1 MTDVREN
8 ALARGGDRLVCGGL
22 DTYQT
27 EHFCLL
33 NQRGN
38 LMHKTILASA
48 VILAFAHTAIAAEV
62 TYEYDEGSSIQTGS
76 VTEDTVV
83 NVTKGVPTNSD
94 GYMQAVA
101 GTPGQVEEGVTLTI
115 NTANRFIGVLAGSNA
130 TYTNNGTIV
139 VNGSNPDNFW
149 QIKAMVAADGKIEN
163 AGTIEVTNAYGMQGT
178 ASSGGTIVNSGTIIV
193 HEKAVAIDGDANSS
207 NSASS
212 ITTNTGDIVLTG
224 ATSTGVLIGRG
235 DSFTNSGTISGSEG
249 KAIWVTEGNDGGSQE
264 SLSITLSGNSRVEG
278 IFDLTDYSNITVTAD
293 AIHQTVRLANDAGAI
308 SNNSSLTI
316 EQADPS
322 AGLKITSITTNTGAT
337 TDILMHS
344 AGIANNPVL
353 VVGEAIGEGS
363 IAVSY
368 SGTVSDSINAGE
380 TQVADLLDGATIG
393 DETLTETTVAEGQWG
408 NALSVSKDGSGNVV
422 TRVTSENSLLRS
434 AKDLAKS
441 HAVVWRSELS
451 SLTDRMATLR
461 TLPESVGTWARY
473 TGGNLEGDNVDF
485 DFNSIEVG
493 FDTRVTDTMT
503 IGVSFGYTNGD
514 NDLAAGSAE
523 TDAYKL
529 GLYAS
534 YMNESGSFLDAMLKV
549 GRIDADFDLNNG
561 YAEKGDYMY
570 SGVIAGVEVGHHFKL
585 NSFFVEPQVQLT
597 YSYLAAETTTTNVRT
612 IEFDSMKSLIARVG
626 VMGGVKFAE
635 NRGAAYVSAHYNHDF
650 LGDVDGSFY
659 NASQRVSFGEE
670 LDSDWGVVSVGADYD
685 FTNTFKGF
693 VDLSRSFGGDIEE
706 KWRVNLGARYMF

>member
-1 MTDVREN
+1 
-8 ALARGGDRLVCGGL
+8 
-22 DTYQT
+22 
-27 EHFCLL
+27 
-33 NQRGN
+33 
-38 LMHKTILASA
+38 MHKTILASA
-48 VILAFAHTAIAAEV
+48 VILAFAHTAIAAEF
-62 TYEYDEGSSIQTGS
+62 TYGNDSSIQTGS

-83 NVTKGVPTNSD
+83 NVTKESLTSSD
-94 GYMQAVA
+94 GYMQAA
-101 GTPGQVEEGVTLTI
+101 TGTQQQVNEGVKLAI
-115 NTANRFIGVLAGSNA
+115 NTADRFIGVLAGSNA
-130 TYTNNGTIV
+130 TYTNKGTIV
-139 VNGSNPDNFW
+139 VNGSEPDNFW
-149 QIKAMVAADGKIEN
+149 KIKAMVAAGGTIEN
-163 AGTIEVTNAYGMQGT
+163 ASTIEVTNAYGMQGT
-178 ASSGGTIVNSGTIIV
+178 ASSGGTIINSGTIIV
-193 HEKAVAIDGDANSS
+193 HENAVAIDGDANSS

-212 ITTNTGDIVLTG
+212 KTTNTGDIVLTG

-249 KAIWVTEGNDGGSQE
+249 TAILVTEGNDGDSQE

-278 IFDLTDYSNITVTAD
+278 IFKLTEYSDVTVTED
-293 AIHQTVRLANDAGAI
+293 AIHQTVRLADDARNI

-322 AGLKITSITTNTGAT
+322 VGLEIASITTNTGAT

-344 AGIANNPVL
+344 AGTADNPVL
-353 VVGEAIGEGS
+353 VVQQTSGDGS
-363 IAVSY
+363 VAVGY

-380 TQVADLLDGATIG
+380 TQVADLLAGATING
-393 DETLTETTVAEGQWG
+393 ETLTETTVAEGQWG
-408 NALSVSKDGSGNVV
+408 NALSVSKDDSGNVV

-561 YAEKGDYMY
+561 YAEKTRLHVFGRNRRCR
-570 SGVIAGVEVGHHFKL
+570 SRPSLQA
-585 NSFFVEPQVQLT
+585 QQL
-597 YSYLAAETTTTNVRT
+597 LR
-612 IEFDSMKSLIARVG
+612 
-626 VMGGVKFAE
+626 
-635 NRGAAYVSAHYNHDF
+635 
-650 LGDVDGSFY
+650 
-659 NASQRVSFGEE
+659 
-670 LDSDWGVVSVGADYD
+670 
-685 FTNTFKGF
+685 
-693 VDLSRSFGGDIEE
+693 
-706 KWRVNLGARYMF
+706 

>member
-1 MTDVREN
+1 
-8 ALARGGDRLVCGGL
+8 
-22 DTYQT
+22 
-27 EHFCLL
+27 
-33 NQRGN
+33 
-38 LMHKTILASA
+38 MHKTILASA

-83 NVTKGVPTNSD
+83 NVTKESLTSSD
-94 GYMQAVA
+94 GYMQAVT
-101 GTPGQVEEGVTLTI
+101 GSPEQVNERVTLTI
-115 NTANRFIGVLAGSNA
+115 NTADRFIGVLAGSGT
-130 TYTNNGTIV
+130 TYTNNGTII
-139 VNGSNPDNFW
+139 VNGDAANYW
-149 QIKAMVAADGKIEN
+149 KIKAMVAAGGTIEN

-193 HEKAVAIDGDANSS
+193 HEKAVAIDGDANIGKG
-207 NSASS
+207 AS
-212 ITTNTGDIVLTG
+212 
-224 ATSTGVLIGRG
+224 TSTENKGTIDLKDETSIGVLIGRG

-249 KAIWVTEGNDGGSQE
+249 IAVLVTTKTDEGSPNQPV
-264 SLSITLSGNSRVEG
+264 SIKLSGNSRVEG
-278 IFDLTDYSNITVTAD
+278 IFDLTDYSDVTVEKD
-293 AIHQTVRLANDAGAI
+293 AIHQTVRLADDAGNI
-308 SNNSSLTI
+308 INNSSLTI

-322 AGLKITSITTNTGAT
+322 ESLEIGSITTNEGAT

-344 AGIANNPVL
+344 AGTKANPVL
-353 VVGEAIGEGS
+353 VVDEASGEGS

-380 TQVADLLDGATIG
+380 TQVADLLAGATIKG
-393 DETLTETTVAEGQWG
+393 ATLTETTVAEGQWG
-408 NALSVSKDGSGNVV
+408 NALSVSTDDSGNVV

>member
-1 MTDVREN
+1 
-8 ALARGGDRLVCGGL
+8 
-22 DTYQT
+22 
-27 EHFCLL
+27 
-33 NQRGN
+33 
-38 LMHKTILASA
+38 MHKTILASA
-48 VILAFAHTAIAAEV
+48 VILAFAHTAIAAEF
-62 TYEYDEGSSIQTGS
+62 TYGNDSSIQTGS

-83 NVTKGVPTNSD
+83 NVTKESLTSSD
-94 GYMQAVA
+94 GYMQAA
-101 GTPGQVEEGVTLTI
+101 TGTQQQVNEGVKLTI
-115 NTANRFIGVLAGSNA
+115 NTADRFIGVLAGSNA

-139 VNGSNPDNFW
+139 VNGSKPENFW
-149 QIKAMVAADGKIEN
+149 KIKAMVAAGGTIEN

-178 ASSGGTIVNSGTIIV
+178 ASSGGTIINSGTIIV
-193 HEKAVAIDGDANSS
+193 HENAVAIDGDANSS

-212 ITTNTGDIVLTG
+212 KTTNTGDIVLTG

-249 KAIWVTEGNDGGSQE
+249 TAISVTEGNDGDSQE

-278 IFDLTDYSNITVTAD
+278 IFKLTEYSDVTVTED
-293 AIHQTVRLANDAGAI
+293 AIHQTVRLADDARNI

-322 AGLKITSITTNTGAT
+322 VGLEIASITTNTGAT

-344 AGIANNPVL
+344 AGTADNRVL
-353 VVGEAIGEGS
+353 VVGTASGEGS

-380 TQVADLLDGATIG
+380 TQVADLLAGATING
-393 DETLTETTVAEGQWG
+393 ETLTETTVAEGQWG
-408 NALSVSKDGSGNVV
+408 NALSVSKDDSGNVV

-461 TLPESVGTWARY
+461 MLPESVGTWARY

>member
-1 MTDVREN
+1 
-8 ALARGGDRLVCGGL
+8 
-22 DTYQT
+22 
-27 EHFCLL
+27 
-33 NQRGN
+33 
-38 LMHKTILASA
+38 MHKTILASA

-62 TYEYDEGSSIQTGS
+62 TYGNDSSIQTGS

-83 NVTKGVPTNSD
+83 NVTKESQNLTSSD
-94 GYMQAVA
+94 GYLQAV
-101 GTPGQVEEGVTLTI
+101 TRSEEQVNEGVTLTI
-115 NTANRFIGVLAGSNA
+115 NTADRFIGVLAGSNA

-139 VNGSNPDNFW
+139 VNGSKPENFW
-149 QIKAMVAADGKIEN
+149 KIKAMVAAGGTIEN

-193 HEKAVAIDGDANSS
+193 HEKAVAIDGDANIGRG
-207 NSASS
+207 AS
-212 ITTNTGDIVLTG
+212 
-224 ATSTGVLIGRG
+224 TSTENKGTIDLKDETSIGVLIGRG

-249 KAIWVTEGNDGGSQE
+249 IAVLVTTQTDEGSPTE
-264 SLSITLSGNSRVEG
+264 PVSITLSGNSRVEG
-278 IFDLTDYSNITVTAD
+278 IFKLTEYSDVTVTED
-293 AIHQTVRLANDAGAI
+293 AIHQTVRLADDAGNI
-308 SNNSSLTI
+308 INNSSLTI

-322 AGLKITSITTNTGAT
+322 ESLEIGSITTNTGST

-344 AGIANNPVL
+344 AGTADNPVL
-353 VVGEAIGEGS
+353 VVQRTSGDGS
-363 IAVSY
+363 VAVGY

>member
-1 MTDVREN
+1 
-8 ALARGGDRLVCGGL
+8 
-22 DTYQT
+22 
-27 EHFCLL
+27 
-33 NQRGN
+33 
-38 LMHKTILASA
+38 MHKTILASA
-48 VILAFAHTAIAAEV
+48 VILAFAHTAIAAEF
-62 TYEYDEGSSIQTGS
+62 TYGNDSSIQTGS

-83 NVTKGVPTNSD
+83 NVTKESQNLTSSD
-94 GYMQAVA
+94 GYMQAVT
-101 GTPGQVEEGVTLTI
+101 GSPEQVNERVTLTI
-115 NTANRFIGVLAGSNA
+115 NTADRFIGVLAGSGT
-130 TYTNNGTIV
+130 TYTNNGTII
-139 VNGSNPDNFW
+139 VNGDAANYW
-149 QIKAMVAADGKIEN
+149 KIKAMVAAGGTIEN

-193 HEKAVAIDGDANSS
+193 HEKAVAIDGDANIGKG
-207 NSASS
+207 AS
-212 ITTNTGDIVLTG
+212 
-224 ATSTGVLIGRG
+224 TSTENKGTIDLKDETSIGVLIGRG

-249 KAIWVTEGNDGGSQE
+249 IAVLVTTQTDEGSPTE
-264 SLSITLSGNSRVEG
+264 PVSITLSGNSRVEG
-278 IFDLTDYSNITVTAD
+278 IFKLTEYSDVTVTED
-293 AIHQTVRLANDAGAI
+293 AIHQTVRLADDAGNI
-308 SNNSSLTI
+308 INNSSLTI

-322 AGLKITSITTNTGAT
+322 VGLEIGSITTNTGAT

-344 AGIANNPVL
+344 AGTADNPVL
-353 VVGEAIGEGS
+353 VVQQTSGDGS
-363 IAVSY
+363 VAVGY

-380 TQVADLLDGATIG
+380 TQVANLLAGATING
-393 DETLTETTVAEGQWG
+393 ETLTETTVAEGQWG
-408 NALSVSKDGSGNVV
+408 NALSVSKDDSGNVV

>member
-1 MTDVREN
+1 
-8 ALARGGDRLVCGGL
+8 
-22 DTYQT
+22 
-27 EHFCLL
+27 
-33 NQRGN
+33 
-38 LMHKTILASA
+38 MHKTILASA
-48 VILAFAHTAIAAEV
+48 VILAFAHTAIAAEF
-62 TYEYDEGSSIQTGS
+62 TYTYGNDSSIQTGS
-76 VTEDTVV
+76 VTKDTVV
-83 NVTKGVPTNSD
+83 NVTKESLTSSD
-94 GYMQAVA
+94 GYMQAA
-101 GTPGQVEEGVTLTI
+101 TGTQQQVNEGVKLTI
-115 NTANRFIGVLAGSNA
+115 NTNTKGRFIGVLAGSGA
-130 TYTNNGTIV
+130 TYTNNGTII
-139 VNGSNPDNFW
+139 VNGSDAADNW
-149 QIKAMVAADGKIEN
+149 KIKAMATHG
-163 AGTIEVTNAYGMQGT
+163 GTIVNANTIDVTNAYGMQGT
-178 ASSGGTIVNSGTIIV
+178 ASSGGTIINSGTIIV
-193 HEKAVAIDGDANSS
+193 RENAVAIDGDANIGKG
-207 NSASS
+207 AS
-212 ITTNTGDIVLTG
+212 
-224 ATSTGVLIGRG
+224 TSTENKGTIDLKDETSIGVLIGRG
-235 DSFTNSGTISGSEG
+235 DNFTNSGTISGSEG
-249 KAIWVTEGNDGGSQE
+249 IAVLVTTKTDEGSPSE
-264 SLSITLSGNSRVEG
+264 PVSIKLSGNSRVEG
-278 IFDLTDYSNITVTAD
+278 IFDLTDYSNITVTED
-293 AIHQTVRLANDAGAI
+293 AIHQTVRLADDARNI

-322 AGLKITSITTNTGAT
+322 VGLEIASIATSTGAT

-344 AGIANNPVL
+344 AGTADNPVL
-353 VVGEAIGEGS
+353 VVKETSGDGS
-363 IAVSY
+363 VAVGY

-380 TQVADLLDGATIG
+380 TQVADLLAGATINNKA
-393 DETLTETTVAEGQWG
+393 LTETTVAEGQWG
-408 NALSVSKDGSGNVV
+408 NALSVSTDDSGNVV

>member
-1 MTDVREN
+1 
-8 ALARGGDRLVCGGL
+8 
-22 DTYQT
+22 
-27 EHFCLL
+27 
-33 NQRGN
+33 
-38 LMHKTILASA
+38 MHKTILASA
-48 VILAFAHTAIAAEV
+48 VILAFAHTAIAAEF
-62 TYEYDEGSSIQTGS
+62 TYGNDSSIQTGS

-83 NVTKGVPTNSD
+83 NVTKESLTSSD
-94 GYMQAVA
+94 GYMQAVT
-101 GTPGQVEEGVTLTI
+101 GSPEQVNERVTLTI
-115 NTANRFIGVLAGSNA
+115 NTADRFIGVLAGSGT
-130 TYTNNGTIV
+130 TYTNNGTII
-139 VNGSNPDNFW
+139 VNGDAANYW
-149 QIKAMVAADGKIEN
+149 KIKAMVAAGGTIEN

-178 ASSGGTIVNSGTIIV
+178 ASSGGTIINSGTIIV
-193 HEKAVAIDGDANSS
+193 HENAAAIDGDANSS

-212 ITTNTGDIVLTG
+212 NTTNTGDIVLTG

-249 KAIWVTEGNDGGSQE
+249 TAILVTEGNDGSSDK
-264 SLSITLSGNSRVEG
+264 SLLITLSGNSRVEG
-278 IFDLTDYSNITVTAD
+278 IFDLTDYSDITVEKD
-293 AIHQTVRLANDAGAI
+293 AIHQTVRLADDAGNI
-308 SNNSSLTI
+308 INNSSLTI

-322 AGLKITSITTNTGAT
+322 ESLEIGSITTNEGAT

-344 AGIANNPVL
+344 AGTKANPVL
-353 VVGEAIGEGS
+353 VVDTASGDGS
-363 IAVSY
+363 IAASY

-380 TQVADLLDGATIG
+380 TQVADLLAGATING
-393 DETLTETTVAEGQWG
+393 ETLTETTVAEGQWG
-408 NALSVSKDGSGNVV
+408 NALSVSTDDSGNVV

-585 NSFFVEPQVQLT
+585 NSFFVEPQIQLT

>member
-1 MTDVREN
+1 M
-8 ALARGGDRLVCGGL
+8 CGSL

-48 VILAFAHTAIAAEV
+48 VILAFAHTAIAAEI
-62 TYEYDEGSSIQTGS
+62 TYGDDTSMQTGS
-76 VTEDTVV
+76 VVEDTVV
-83 NVTKGVPTNSD
+83 NVTKANLTSSD
-94 GYMQAVA
+94 GYLQAENGA
-101 GTPGQVEEGVTLTI
+101 DQQVNADVTLTI
-115 NTANRFIGVLAGSNA
+115 NTADRFIGVLAGSGA

-139 VNGSNPDNFW
+139 VNGSEPDNFW
-149 QIKAMVAADGKIEN
+149 KIKAMVAAGGTIEN

-178 ASSGGTIVNSGTIIV
+178 ASSGGTIINSGTIIV
-193 HEKAVAIDGDANSS
+193 HENAVAIDGDANIGKG
-207 NSASS
+207 AS
-212 ITTNTGDIVLTG
+212 
-224 ATSTGVLIGRG
+224 TSTENKGTIDLKDETSIGVLIGRG
-235 DSFTNSGTISGSEG
+235 DNFTNSGTISGSEG
-249 KAIWVTEGNDGGSQE
+249 IAVLVTTKTDEGSPSE
-264 SLSITLSGNSRVEG
+264 PVSIKLSGNSRVEG
-278 IFDLTDYSNITVTAD
+278 IFDLTDYSNITVTED
-293 AIHQTVRLANDAGAI
+293 AIHQTVRLADDAGDI

-322 AGLKITSITTNTGAT
+322 VGLEIASITTNTGAT

-344 AGIANNPVL
+344 AGTEDNRVL
-353 VVGEAIGEGS
+353 VVGTASGEGS

-380 TQVADLLDGATIG
+380 TQVADLLAGATING
-393 DETLTETTVAEGQWG
+393 ATLTETTVAEGQWG
-408 NALSVSKDGSGNVV
+408 NALSVSKDDSGNVV

>member
-1 MTDVREN
+1 M
-8 ALARGGDRLVCGGL
+8 CGSL

-27 EHFCLL
+27 GHFCLL

-48 VILAFAHTAIAAEV
+48 VILAFAHTAIAAEF
-62 TYEYDEGSSIQTGS
+62 TYGNDSSMQTGS

-83 NVTKGVPTNSD
+83 NVTKESQSLTSSD
-94 GYMQAVA
+94 GYLQAA
-101 GTPGQVEEGVTLTI
+101 TGSEEQVNEGVTLTI
-115 NTANRFIGVLAGSNA
+115 NTADRFIGVLAGSNA

-139 VNGSNPDNFW
+139 VNGSEPDNFW
-149 QIKAMVAADGKIEN
+149 KIKAMVAAGGKIEN
-163 AGTIEVTNAYGMQGT
+163 VGTIEVTNAYGMQGT
-178 ASSGGTIVNSGTIIV
+178 ASSGGTIVNSGRIIV
-193 HEKAVAIDGDANSS
+193 HENAAAIDGDANSS

-212 ITTNTGDIVLTG
+212 NTTNTGDIVLTG

-249 KAIWVTEGNDGGSQE
+249 TAILVTEGNDGDSQK

-278 IFDLTDYSNITVTAD
+278 IFDLTDYSNITVTED
-293 AIHQTVRLANDAGAI
+293 AIHQTVRLADDAGDI

-322 AGLKITSITTNTGAT
+322 VGLEIDSITTSTGAT

-344 AGIANNPVL
+344 AGTEDNRVL
-353 VVGEAIGEGS
+353 VVGTASGEGS

-380 TQVADLLDGATIG
+380 TQVADLLAGATING
-393 DETLTETTVAEGQWG
+393 ATLTETTVAEGQWG
-408 NALSVSKDGSGNVV
+408 NALSVSKDDSGNVV

>member
-1 MTDVREN
+1 
-8 ALARGGDRLVCGGL
+8 
-22 DTYQT
+22 
-27 EHFCLL
+27 
-33 NQRGN
+33 
-38 LMHKTILASA
+38 MHKTILASA
-48 VILAFAHTAIAAEV
+48 VILAFAHTAIAAEF
-62 TYEYDEGSSIQTGS
+62 TYGNDSSIQTGS

-83 NVTKGVPTNSD
+83 NVTKESLTSSD
-94 GYMQAVA
+94 GYMQAPT
-101 GTPGQVEEGVTLTI
+101 GTQQQVNEGVKLTI
-115 NTANRFIGVLAGSNA
+115 NTVNTADRFIGVLAGSNA

-139 VNGSNPDNFW
+139 VNGSKPENFW
-149 QIKAMVAADGKIEN
+149 KIKAMVAAGGTIEN

-178 ASSGGTIVNSGTIIV
+178 ASSGGTIINSGTIIV
-193 HEKAVAIDGDANSS
+193 HENAVAIDGDANIGKG
-207 NSASS
+207 AS
-212 ITTNTGDIVLTG
+212 
-224 ATSTGVLIGRG
+224 TSTENKGTIDLKDETSIGVLIGRG
-235 DSFTNSGTISGSEG
+235 DRFTNSGTISGSEG
-249 KAIWVTEGNDGGSQE
+249 IAVLVTTKTDEGSPTE
-264 SLSITLSGNSRVEG
+264 PVSIKLSGNSRVEG
-278 IFDLTDYSNITVTAD
+278 IFDLTDYSDITVEKD
-293 AIHQTVRLANDAGAI
+293 AIHQTVRLADDAGNI
-308 SNNSSLTI
+308 INNSSLTI

-322 AGLKITSITTNTGAT
+322 ESLEIGSITTNIGAT

-344 AGIANNPVL
+344 AGTADKPVL
-353 VVGEAIGEGS
+353 VVGTASGEGS

-380 TQVADLLDGATIG
+380 TQVADLLDGATISG
-393 DETLTETTVAEGQWG
+393 ETLTETTVAEGQWG
-408 NALSVSKDGSGNVV
+408 NALSVSKDDSGNVV

>member
-1 MTDVREN
+1 M
-8 ALARGGDRLVCGGL
+8 CGGL
-22 DTYQT
+22 NTYQT

-48 VILAFAHTAIAAEV
+48 VILAFAHTAIAAEF
-62 TYEYDEGSSIQTGS
+62 TYGNDSSIQTGS

-83 NVTKGVPTNSD
+83 NVTKESLTSSD
-94 GYMQAVA
+94 GYMQAPT
-101 GTPGQVEEGVTLTI
+101 GTQQQVNEGVKLTI
-115 NTANRFIGVLAGSNA
+115 NTVNTADRFIGVLAGSNA

-139 VNGSNPDNFW
+139 VNGSKPENFW
-149 QIKAMVAADGKIEN
+149 KIKAMVAAGGTIEN

-178 ASSGGTIVNSGTIIV
+178 ASSGGTIINSGTIIV
-193 HEKAVAIDGDANSS
+193 HENAVAIDGDANIGKG
-207 NSASS
+207 AS
-212 ITTNTGDIVLTG
+212 
-224 ATSTGVLIGRG
+224 TSTENKGTIDLKDETSIGVLIGRG
-235 DSFTNSGTISGSEG
+235 DRFTNSGTISGSEG
-249 KAIWVTEGNDGGSQE
+249 IAVLVTTKTDEGSPTE
-264 SLSITLSGNSRVEG
+264 PVSIKLSGNSRVEG
-278 IFDLTDYSNITVTAD
+278 IFDLTDYSDITVEKD
-293 AIHQTVRLANDAGAI
+293 AIHQTVRLADDAGNI
-308 SNNSSLTI
+308 INNSSLTI

-322 AGLKITSITTNTGAT
+322 ESLEIGSITTNIGAT

-344 AGIANNPVL
+344 AGTADKPVL
-353 VVGEAIGEGS
+353 VVGTASGEGS

-380 TQVADLLDGATIG
+380 TQVADLLDGATISG
-393 DETLTETTVAEGQWG
+393 ETLTETTVAEGQWG
-408 NALSVSKDGSGNVV
+408 NALSVSKDDSGNVV

>member
-1 MTDVREN
+1 
-8 ALARGGDRLVCGGL
+8 
-22 DTYQT
+22 
-27 EHFCLL
+27 
-33 NQRGN
+33 
-38 LMHKTILASA
+38 MHKTILASA
-48 VILAFAHTAIAAEV
+48 VILAFAHTAIAADV
-62 TYEYDEGSSIQTGS
+62 TYDEGSSIQTGS

-83 NVTKGVPTNSD
+83 NVTKGSPTSSD
-94 GYMQAVA
+94 GYMQAA
-101 GTPGQVEEGVTLTI
+101 TESEAQVSEGVTLKI
-115 NTANRFIGVLAGSNA
+115 NTAKRFIGVLAGSNT

-139 VNGSNPDNFW
+139 VNGSEPDNFW
-149 QIKAMVAADGKIEN
+149 QIKAMVAAGGTIKN

-178 ASSGGTIVNSGTIIV
+178 ASSGGTIINSGKIIV
-193 HEKAVAIDGDANSS
+193 HENAVAIDGDANSS
-207 NSASS
+207 KSARSE
-212 ITTNTGDIVLTG
+212 TTNTGDIVLTG

-249 KAIWVTEGNDGGSQE
+249 KAIWVTEGNDGGSKE

-293 AIHQTVRLANDAGAI
+293 AIHQTVRLADDAGNI
-308 SNNSSLTI
+308 INNSSLTI

-322 AGLKITSITTNTGAT
+322 EGLEIGSITTNEGAT

-344 AGIANNPVL
+344 AGTEGSPVL
-353 VVGEAIGEGS
+353 VVKETIGDGS
-363 IAVSY
+363 VAVGY

-380 TQVADLLDGATIG
+380 TKVADLLAGATING
-393 DETLTETTVAEGQWG
+393 ATLTETTVAEGQWG
-408 NALSVSKDGSGNVV
+408 NALSVSKDDSGNVV

>member
-1 MTDVREN
+1 
-8 ALARGGDRLVCGGL
+8 
-22 DTYQT
+22 
-27 EHFCLL
+27 
-33 NQRGN
+33 
-38 LMHKTILASA
+38 MHKTILASA
-48 VILAFAHTAIAAEV
+48 VILAFAHTAIAAEF
-62 TYEYDEGSSIQTGS
+62 TYGNDSSMQTGS

-83 NVTKGVPTNSD
+83 KVTKESQSLTSSD
-94 GYMQAVA
+94 GYLQAA
-101 GTPGQVEEGVTLTI
+101 TGSEEQVNEGVTLTI
-115 NTANRFIGVLAGSNA
+115 NTADRFIGVLAGSNA

-139 VNGSNPDNFW
+139 VNGSEPDNFW
-149 QIKAMVAADGKIEN
+149 KIKAMVAAGGKIEN
-163 AGTIEVTNAYGMQGT
+163 VGTIEVTNAYGMQGT
-178 ASSGGTIVNSGTIIV
+178 ASSGGTIVNSGRIIV
-193 HEKAVAIDGDANSS
+193 HENAAAIDGDANSS
-207 NSASS
+207 NSARSN
-212 ITTNTGDIVLTG
+212 TTNTGDIVLTG

-249 KAIWVTEGNDGGSQE
+249 TAILVTEDNDGGSQE

-278 IFDLTDYSNITVTAD
+278 IFDLTDYSNITVTED
-293 AIHQTVRLANDAGAI
+293 AIHQTVRLADDAGDI

-322 AGLKITSITTNTGAT
+322 EGLEIASIKTNTGAT

-344 AGIANNPVL
+344 AGTADNRVL
-353 VVGEAIGEGS
+353 VVDTASGEGS

-380 TQVADLLDGATIG
+380 TQVADLLAGATINN
-393 DETLTETTVAEGQWG
+393 EALTETTVAEGQWG
-408 NALSVSKDGSGNVV
+408 NALSVSTDDSGNVV

-570 SGVIAGVEVGHHFKL
+570 SGVIAGVEVGHHFEL

>member
-1 MTDVREN
+1 
-8 ALARGGDRLVCGGL
+8 
-22 DTYQT
+22 
-27 EHFCLL
+27 
-33 NQRGN
+33 
-38 LMHKTILASA
+38 MHKTILASA
-48 VILAFAHTAIAAEV
+48 VILAFAHTAIAAEF
-62 TYEYDEGSSIQTGS
+62 TYGNDSSMQTGS

-83 NVTKGVPTNSD
+83 NVTKESQSLTSSD
-94 GYMQAVA
+94 GYLQAA
-101 GTPGQVEEGVTLTI
+101 TGSEEQVNEGVTLTI
-115 NTANRFIGVLAGSNA
+115 NTADRFIGVLAGSNA

-139 VNGSNPDNFW
+139 VNGSEPDNFW
-149 QIKAMVAADGKIEN
+149 KIKAMVAAGGKIEN
-163 AGTIEVTNAYGMQGT
+163 VGTIEVTNAYGMQGT
-178 ASSGGTIVNSGTIIV
+178 ASSGGTIVNSGRIIV
-193 HEKAVAIDGDANSS
+193 HENAAAIDGDANSS

-212 ITTNTGDIVLTG
+212 NTTNTGDIVLTG

-249 KAIWVTEGNDGGSQE
+249 TAILVTEGNDGDSQK

-278 IFDLTDYSNITVTAD
+278 IFDLTDYSNITVTED
-293 AIHQTVRLANDAGAI
+293 AIHQTVRLADDAGDI

-322 AGLKITSITTNTGAT
+322 VGLEIDSIKTNTGAT

-344 AGIANNPVL
+344 AGTADNPVL
-353 VVGEAIGEGS
+353 VVKQTSGDGS
-363 IAVSY
+363 VAVGY

-380 TQVADLLDGATIG
+380 TQVADLLAGATINN
-393 DETLTETTVAEGQWG
+393 EALTETTVAEGQWG
-408 NALSVSKDGSGNVV
+408 NALSVSTDDSGNVV

>member
-1 MTDVREN
+1 M
-8 ALARGGDRLVCGGL
+8 CGGL

-38 LMHKTILASA
+38 LMNKTILASA
-48 VILAFAHTAIAAEV
+48 VILAFAHTAIAAEF
-62 TYEYDEGSSIQTGS
+62 TYGNDSSIQTGS

-83 NVTKGVPTNSD
+83 NVTKESLTSSD
-94 GYMQAVA
+94 GYMQAVT
-101 GTPGQVEEGVTLTI
+101 GSPEQVNERVTLTI
-115 NTANRFIGVLAGSNA
+115 NTADRFIGVLAGSGT
-130 TYTNNGTIV
+130 TYTNNGTII
-139 VNGSNPDNFW
+139 VNGDAANYW
-149 QIKAMVAADGKIEN
+149 KIKAMVAAGGTIEN

-193 HEKAVAIDGDANSS
+193 HEKAVAIDGDANIGKG
-207 NSASS
+207 AS
-212 ITTNTGDIVLTG
+212 
-224 ATSTGVLIGRG
+224 TSTENKGTIDLKDETSIGVLIGRG

-249 KAIWVTEGNDGGSQE
+249 IAVLVTTQTDEGSPTE
-264 SLSITLSGNSRVEG
+264 PVSITLSGNSRVEG
-278 IFDLTDYSNITVTAD
+278 IFKLTEYSDVTVTED
-293 AIHQTVRLANDAGAI
+293 AIHQTVRLADDARNI
-308 SNNSSLTI
+308 INNSSLTI

-322 AGLKITSITTNTGAT
+322 VGLEIASITTNTGAT

-344 AGIANNPVL
+344 AGTADKPVL
-353 VVGEAIGEGS
+353 VVGTASGEGS

-380 TQVADLLDGATIG
+380 TQVADLLDGATISG
-393 DETLTETTVAEGQWG
+393 ETLTETTVAEGQWG
-408 NALSVSKDGSGNVV
+408 NALSVSKDDSGNVV